1 MGTNMKTNISV
12 TADSIRPSCVDWAAC
27 EAEYEAEREREELLR
42 ELAESED
49 EDWAMDAYCGD

>member
-1 MGTNMKTNISV
+1 MKTNISV